1 MNVFSYE
8 NAGEWK
14 TPPMRSKMIG
24 IQLKKGERVR
34 LETPG
39 GGGYGIPAARSAAA
53 RQSDEAMGY
62 VVADNSAA
70 AVKGAA

>member
-1 MNVFSYE
+1 MFISQ
-8 NAGEWK
+8 AWA
-14 TPPMRSKMIG
+14 
-24 IQLKKGERVR
+24 Q
-34 LETPG
+34 TPG
-39 GGGYGIPAARSAAA
+39 GGGYGIPAARTVAA